1 VDIGDVLCDLDGVVW
16 RAESVIPGAVDALR
30 RLSDDGARLWFV
42 TNNSNRPAHDYA
54 ERLESLGLPARG
66 KILTSAMAAATLVM
80 ATETVMACAGPGVVE
95 AITDRGATVV
105 DGSIAD
111 DSVDAVI
118 VGLHREFDYVRL
130 ANASAAVR
138 AGARLIGTN
147 HDPTFPTPRG
157 QEPGGGSILAAVA
170 TASARSPILAG
181 KPHEPMAALVRE
193 RLGEYFDPTRTVM
206 VGDRPSTDGR
216 FAQRLGV
223 AYWQVGR
230 EMAGEI
236 EDAVPITR
244 RGPSLADVVASLLGS
259 SR

>member
-1 VDIGDVLCDLDGVVW
+1 MLCDLDGVVW

-30 RLSDDGARLWFV
+30 RLGDDGARLWFV
-42 TNNSNRPAHDYA
+42 TNNSNRPVDDYA
-54 ERLESLGLPARG
+54 ERLESLGLQAAG
-66 KILTSAMAAATLVM
+66 HVLTSAMAAATLVT

-95 AITDRGATVV
+95 ALTVLGATVI
-105 DGSIAD
+105 DGSIAND
-111 DSVDAVI
+111 TVDAVI

-157 QEPGGGSILAAVA
+157 QEPGGGSLLAAVA
-170 TASARSPILAG
+170 TASARTPILAG
-181 KPHEPMAALVRE
+181 KPHPPMAVLVRE
-193 RLGEYFDPTRTVM
+193 QLGDGFNPDRTVM
-206 VGDRPSTDGR
+206 IGDRPSTDGR
-216 FAQRLGV
+216 FAQLLGV
-223 AYWQVGR
+223 RYWQVGL

-236 EDAVPITR
+236 EVDIPVTC
-244 RGPSLADVVASLLGS
+244 RGPSLADVVASLPGD

>member
-1 VDIGDVLCDLDGVVW
+1 MLCDLDGVVW

-30 RLSDDGARLWFV
+30 RLRDDGARLWFV
-42 TNNSNRPAHDYA
+42 TNNSNRPVNDYA
-54 ERLESLGLPARG
+54 ERLESLGLPADG
-66 KILTSAMAAATLVM
+66 HVLTSAMAAATLIT

-95 AITDRGATVV
+95 ALTVRGATVI
-105 DGSIAD
+105 DGSMPNDA
-111 DSVDAVI
+111 VDAVI

-157 QEPGGGSILAAVA
+157 EEPGGGSILAAVA
-170 TASARSPILAG
+170 TASARTPTLAG

-193 RLGEYFDPTRTVM
+193 QLGDGFDPARTVM

-223 AYWQVGR
+223 RYWQVGQA
-230 EMAGEI
+230 MAGEI
-236 EDAVPITR
+236 DVDIPVTR
-244 RGPSLADVVASLLGS
+244 RGSSLADVVASLTGGT
-259 SR
+259 R